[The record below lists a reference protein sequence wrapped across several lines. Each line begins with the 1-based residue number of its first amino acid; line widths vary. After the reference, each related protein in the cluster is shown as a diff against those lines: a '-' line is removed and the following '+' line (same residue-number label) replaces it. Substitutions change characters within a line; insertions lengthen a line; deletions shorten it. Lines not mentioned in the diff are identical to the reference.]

1 MEENFVV
8 YFAPSLITF
17 IVLFIGHCF
26 YLERK
31 GGGDD

>member
-1 MEENFVV
+1 MEHLAV

-17 IVLFIGHCF
+17 IVLFLGHCF

-31 GGGDD
+31 GRGDD

>member
-1 MEENFVV
+1 MDNLAV

-17 IVLFIGHCF
+17 VVLFLGHCF

-31 GGGDD
+31 GDADD